1 MKKFK
6 FTLQTV
12 HQVRELKSER
22 ENLTLAELQQEADNA
37 ERRVEH
43 IEALRN
49 EAVENYMRRIN
60 SGEQLNALE
69 MELNANHFAS
79 LNSLQK
85 EAQSVADAKRRAAM
99 QQLDVVRAA
108 RIEVK
113 ITDKLR
119 DDQKKRHEVEF
130 NRQEQQNIDELVTTK
145 FARRIQGSK

>member
-12 HQVRELKSER
+12 HKVREMKSEQ
-22 ENLTLAELQQEADNA
+22 ENLALSELQVQALEA

-43 IEALRN
+43 IEDMRN
-49 EAVENYMRRIN
+49 EAVEQYLVRIN
-60 SGEQLNALE
+60 SGERLNPLE

-79 LNSLQK
+79 LNTLQK
-85 EAQSVADAKRRAAM
+85 EAQVAAERKQDEVRRQM
-99 QQLDVVRAA
+99 ESVRAA

-119 DDQKKRHEVEF
+119 DGQTKRHELEA
-130 NRQEQQNIDELVTTK
+130 NRQEQRNLDELVTTK
-145 FARRIQGSK
+145 FARSVQDSK